1 MPCRGYTAVIEKN
14 LLPHKSIDVLANWG
28 AFTPTPHNVPQ
39 SRALPSALPAQAV
52 LNHARQPAIDF
63 AKTVPIT

>member
-1 MPCRGYTAVIEKN
+1 VIEKTVR
-14 LLPHKSIDVLANWG
+14 PHKSIDVLANWG
-28 AFTPTPHNVPQ
+28 TFAPTPRNVPQ
-39 SRALPSALPAQAV
+39 SRALPAQAV